1 MATVKV
7 TRTIDAPMDFVFQTV
22 SDPRRFA
29 QAIDGVTEL
38 TFLSQVTKGA
48 GTRFRQTRE
57 LNGKAMTMDFEI
69 TEHVPNNR
77 VRIHNEVHDTEWD
90 SLFTLAPSGAGTVL
104 TRCMT
109 TRSHR
114 LLPRLL
120 MPVVCLLIKKSVER
134 DFDAVKAS
142 CEASS

>member
-77 VRIHNEVHDTEWD
+77 VRIHNEGSRYRVGFAVHPRPIGSRHCSHHVHDYPEP
-90 SLFTLAPSGAGTVL
+90 SALAQVADA
-104 TRCMT
+104 
-109 TRSHR
+109 
-114 LLPRLL
+114 
-120 MPVVCLLIKKSVER
+120 VVCLLIKKSVER